1 MRKTANALLSF
12 KASLALVVSIAC
24 LSQAVAN
31 VVVSGTRVIYPAQK
45 KEVTIQIQSASNTSS
60 LVQVWL
66 DSGDEQSS
74 PDVSDV
80 PFILSPPLFRL
91 DEGQGQTLRLLYT
104 QEPLPTDRESLFWLN
119 VLDIPPSLP
128 TTSQSPTNK
137 LEFAF
142 RHRLKIFFRPTG
154 LPGDALSAPSQV
166 SWSLRRLDGGKWA
179 IKATNPTP
187 FHINFNSADFV
198 VGKTHYA
205 TESEMVPPFSS
216 RTFAIP
222 TLNAKSAGESSI
234 DYAFINDYGGATR
247 GIGVV
252 STESGAKMA
261 SP

>member
-1 MRKTANALLSF
+1 MSKSANALLSF
-12 KASLALVVSIAC
+12 KVSLVLMLSIAC
-24 LSQAVAN
+24 LSQAGAY
-31 VVVSGTRVIYPAQK
+31 VVVNGTRVIYPAQK

-166 SWSLRRLDGGKWA
+166 IWSLIRQDSGKWA
-179 IKATNPTP
+179 LKVKNPTP
-187 FHINFNSADFV
+187 FHVNFNSADFV

-205 TESEMVPPFSS
+205 TESEMVPPFSN

-222 TLNAKSAGESSI
+222 TLNTKPAGESSI
-234 DYAFINDYGGATR
+234 DYAFINDYGGETP
-247 GIGVV
+247 GVGV
-252 STESGAKMA
+252 ISKESSAKTA